1 MDIKTGYLTQRYLF
15 HTRRYATLAGAI
27 VAVAVLLLLVVVIP
41 QVQSIFTNATKLQ
54 QANKTAAEL
63 NQKVDQLR
71 NLPQSVLLQASD
83 EINSVLPSKKPL
95 LELLTSYSEIARE
108 AGVQFSDVSIS
119 PGRIATESA
128 STTPAATSGRA
139 QRVAPTRRA
148 STDYDQLDLSMKVS
162 GDLDSI
168 NLFLQRIE
176 QIAPITTV
184 TSMSLTER
192 LLRSQDQSQ
201 ESVFEA
207 ELVTTSYFFTQPV
220 ASTIRGNLPAITT
233 GQQEIIQQIQT
244 FFIPEINEQTI
255 ITGGGLQDLFG
266 VSTSQLL
273 EN

>member
-1 MDIKTGYLTQRYLF
+1 MEVKTGYLTQRYLF

-27 VAVAVLLLLVVVIP
+27 VAACVLLILAVVVP
-41 QVQSIFTNATKLQ
+41 QIQSVFNTATKLQ
-54 QANKTAAEL
+54 QANKTTAEL
-63 NQKVDQLR
+63 QQKVDQLR
-71 NLPQSVLLQASD
+71 NLPQSVLLQASN

-128 STTPAATSGRA
+128 TTAPAASSGRA
-139 QRVAPTRRA
+139 QRAPTRRTN
-148 STDYDQLDLSMKVS
+148 TDYDQLDLSMKVS

-192 LLRSQDQSQ
+192 LVRSQNESQ

-207 ELVTTSYFFTQPV
+207 ELVTTSYFFTQPI
-220 ASTIRGNLPAITT
+220 ASTIRGSLPTVTA
-233 GQQEIIQQIQT
+233 GQQDVIQEIQT